1 MINKDKLGTIYI
13 MWLRQIKRY
22 WRSKSRIIGS
32 LGQPLLFLIALGFG
46 MGSMYQK
53 TEGGSYIN
61 FLAPGVM
68 AQAVLFMAIFS
79 GIELIWDKEFGFL
92 KETLVAPVS
101 RLEIVLGRVL
111 GGATIALFQGLAVFI
126 FTLFLGFRP
135 YNWWLLPAA
144 AGLMFLIALLYSALG
159 TGIAS
164 LMKDFHGF
172 QLIMNFLVM
181 PTFFLSGALFP
192 LESSPP
198 ALQIVAKIN
207 PLTYG
212 VDGLRQ
218 LMLGSSYLGLGTDL
232 LVLTS
237 VAAVLLFVSSYLF
250 TRIEA

>member
-1 MINKDKLGTIYI
+1 MFNTIYI

-32 LGQPLLFLIALGFG
+32 IGQPLLFLVAMGFG
-46 MGSMYQK
+46 LGPVFEK
-53 TEGGSYIN
+53 AGGGNYVN

-68 AQAVLFMAIFS
+68 AQAILFMAVFN
-79 GIELIWDKEFGFL
+79 GVELIWDKQFGFL

-111 GGATIALFQGLAVFI
+111 GGATIATFQGMIVFVL
-126 FTLFLGFRP
+126 TLFLGFQTQTAF
-135 YNWWLLPAA
+135 LPLAI
-144 AGLMFLIALLYSALG
+144 GLMFLIALFYTTLG
-159 TGIAS
+159 TAIAS

-192 LESSPP
+192 LKSAPQ
-198 ALQIVAKIN
+198 ALKSISKIN

-212 VDGLRQ
+212 VDGLREV
-218 LMLGSSYLGLGTDL
+218 LSGIVGLGISKNVLILSL
-232 LVLTS
+232 LS
-237 VAAVLLFVSSYLF
+237 VFLLSVTSYLF
-250 TRIEA
+250 SKIEV

>member
-1 MINKDKLGTIYI
+1 

-22 WRSKSRIIGS
+22 WRSKARMIGS
-32 LGQPLLFLIALGFG
+32 LGQPILFLISLGFG
-46 MGSMYQK
+46 MGSMYQQ
-53 TEGGSYIN
+53 TEGGNYIN

-68 AQAVLFMAIFS
+68 TQAVLFMAIFS

-111 GGATIALFQGLAVFI
+111 GGATIALLQGLIVFI
-126 FTLFLGFRP
+126 LTLLIGFRP
-135 YNWWLLPAA
+135 YNWWLLPLA

-159 TGIAS
+159 TAIAS

-192 LESSPP
+192 LENSPP
-198 ALQIVAKIN
+198 VLQMISKVN

-218 LMLGSSYLGLGTDL
+218 LLLGSSYIGLGTDILVLGTLAAGL
-232 LVLTS
+232 LVI
-237 VAAVLLFVSSYLF
+237 SSYLF
-250 TRIEA
+250 TQIEA